1 MRPPVR
7 WPWLVATT
15 LAACQCLFAPS
26 YAAAAGDPVAS
37 DARIARHLAEV
48 CATLDP
54 RAAATLERI
63 DGLGPRLLAAR
74 SYLRVGAIGERWS
87 WSQAEIDR
95 YQGSA
100 LQRALDA
107 EIDRVRAVFEKHNP
121 GYTLWVNPQ
130 VRSVEVQ
137 LQRWNENA
145 TVAAAGAS
153 MLERVRRE
161 LATAPTVDETGS
173 GRQWLESLLRSTW
186 PTPTPTLAAPGLSRH
201 GRMQAVDF
209 QVKKGDTTV
218 AGPSYADVR
227 RVWEAQGWAER
238 LRRAVRTAGDR
249 FKGPLT
255 TPNEP
260 WHYEY
265 APGVASG

>member
-1 MRPPVR
+1 MSSPVR
-7 WPWLVATT
+7 WRLIVVAAA
-15 LAACQCLFAPS
+15 LAAGQCFFPS
-26 YAAAAGDPVAS
+26 HASAAGDAPAS

-54 RAAATLERI
+54 RAAATLERV
-63 DGLGPRLLAAR
+63 DGLGRQLLAAR
-74 SYLRVGAIGERWS
+74 SYLRVGSSFGERWS

-95 YQGSA
+95 FQGSA
-100 LQRALDA
+100 LQRSLEA
-107 EIDRVRAVFEKHNP
+107 EIGRVRAAFENQNP

-137 LQRWNENA
+137 VQRWNENA
-145 TVAAAGAS
+145 SVAAAAAA

-161 LATAPTVDETGS
+161 LATAPATDDQGTG
-173 GRQWLESLLRSTW
+173 GQWLAGVLRSMW

-209 QVKKGDTTV
+209 QVKKGDRTV
-218 AGPSYADVR
+218 AGPSYADVKP
-227 RVWEAQGWAER
+227 VWEAQGWAER

-265 APGVASG
+265 RSEQ

>member
-7 WPWLVATT
+7 WPRLVATT
-15 LAACQCLFAPS
+15 LAACHCSFAS
-26 YAAAAGDPVAS
+26 SSAAAAGDAGAS

-48 CATLDP
+48 CTTLDP

-63 DGLGPRLLAAR
+63 DGLGRQLLAAR
-74 SYLRVGAIGERWS
+74 SYLRVGSALGERWS

-100 LQRALDA
+100 LQRALDT
-107 EIDRVRAVFEKHNP
+107 EIDRVRAAFVKQNP

-137 LQRWNENA
+137 VQRWNENA
-145 TVAAAGAS
+145 TVAAAGAA

-161 LATAPTVDETGS
+161 LATAPVEGDAGT
-173 GRQWLESLLRSTW
+173 GRQWLTSLLRSTW

-209 QVKKGDTTV
+209 QVKKGDRTV
-218 AGPSYADVR
+218 AGPSYADVKP
-227 RVWEAQGWAER
+227 VWEAQGWAER
-238 LRRAVRTAGDR
+238 LRRAVRTTGDR
-249 FKGPLT
+249 FQGPLK

-265 APGVASG
+265 TSD